1 MTEPGA
7 GSNLQGMK
15 TFAERDGD
23 DFVLNGSKVFI
34 TGGINADMV
43 LGMTLYK
50 AHNYAKNFK
59 SVHVLTKTR

>member
-43 LGMTLYK
+43 LGTTSYK
-50 AHNYAKNFK
+50 ANSY
-59 SVHVLTKTR
+59 VKTLSLCTY

>member
-23 DFVLNGSKVFI
+23 DFILNGSKVFI

-43 LGMTLYK
+43 LGTTSYK
-50 AHNYAKNFK
+50 ANSHAKTL
-59 SVHVLTKTR
+59 SLCTY

>member
-43 LGMTLYK
+43 LGMTF
-50 AHNYAKNFK
+50 HKN
-59 SVHVLTKTR
+59 